1 VKFGKSNQD
10 FRKRDNSMAIRIL
23 EDKQFEFGE
32 GIGVYGF
39 EIYKLEEQDMNTY
52 WSGRDLES
60 QLETN
65 YKSSLF
71 LLRQ

>member
-1 VKFGKSNQD
+1 
-10 FRKRDNSMAIRIL
+10 MAIRLL
-23 EDKQFEFGE
+23 EDNLFEFGE